1 VETEYIP
8 LEEKQRLESIL
19 LRNMRQHEPELR
31 RVLEEATSESCYEDG
46 IYRYYHGSFKVF
58 WLQNSTKLMVDALAA
73 ISPEGRPFC
82 SLFGE
87 IIRQGTGREFSPED
101 NQNWLERVTPITL
114 AFFHAKYFVE
124 MAVKCAAELEE
135 PPQPMPYGWAALLCL
150 YGIR

>member
-1 VETEYIP
+1 MEYIP
-8 LEEKQRLESIL
+8 LEELQRLERVL
-19 LRNMRQHEPELR
+19 LENMRREAPRLR
-31 RVLEEATSESCYEDG
+31 QALEDVNSESCYEDG

-58 WLQNSTKLMVDALAA
+58 HLQGITKLMVDALAA

-82 SLFGE
+82 DLFGE
-87 IIRQGTGREFSPED
+87 IIRQGTSREFSPED
-101 NQNWLERVTPITL
+101 NQHWLERATPITL

-124 MAVKCAAELEE
+124 MAVKYAAELTE

>member
-1 VETEYIP
+1 MEMEYIP
-8 LEEKQRLESIL
+8 LEEKQRLERIL
-19 LRNMRQHEPELR
+19 LQSMRQHEPELR
-31 RVLEEATSESCYEDG
+31 RVLEAASSESCYEDG

-58 WLQNSTKLMVDALAA
+58 HFQGITKLMVDALAA

-82 SLFGE
+82 GLFGE
-87 IIRQGTGREFSPED
+87 IIRQGTGREFLPED
-101 NQNWLERVTPITL
+101 NQHWLERVTPITL

-124 MAVKCAAELEE
+124 MAVKYAAELAE

>member
-1 VETEYIP
+1 MEIEYTP
-8 LEEKQRLESIL
+8 VEEKRRLEGIL

-31 RVLEEATSESCYEDG
+31 RVLEDATSESCYEDG
-46 IYRYYHGSFKVF
+46 ICRYYYESFKVF
-58 WLQNSTKLMVDALAA
+58 WLQNCTKLMVDALAA

-101 NQNWLERVTPITL
+101 NQNWVKRATPITL

-124 MAVKCAAELEE
+124 MAVKSAELEE
-135 PPQPMPYGWAALLCL
+135 PPQSMPCGWAALLCL